1 MLGETQNRFFLT
13 RAAPSTSGRAKNKF
27 FSVFP
32 LNLRLICQSRQK
44 KAGQQARL
52 THCVRVPAPGLCA
65 ADAKCP
71 ENIMAKQS
79 LKVNHLLGALAQL
92 DQFITNHGAAI
103 TAKGLTAATLHT
115 TITSSISSLQTKEQA
130 QEDAKAALKTA
141 TATLDGELLV
151 PYPEFDSRL
160 DLLRGAVGNK
170 TPAGNQLTN
179 IRKLVTGGGS
189 SGSSS
194 SRSSSSS

>member
-1 MLGETQNRFFLT
+1 
-13 RAAPSTSGRAKNKF
+13 
-27 FSVFP
+27 
-32 LNLRLICQSRQK
+32 
-44 KAGQQARL
+44 
-52 THCVRVPAPGLCA
+52 
-65 ADAKCP
+65 
-71 ENIMAKQS
+71 MAKQS